1 MEANGGFEVGT
12 PRVFNEMGKVLEI
25 EGDLYGVGAISCDE
39 RCALEVSAG
48 NFNVV
53 KARK

>member
-12 PRVFNEMGKVLEI
+12 PRVVDEGGKVLEI
-25 EGDLYGVGAISCDE
+25 EGDLYGAGAISCDK
-39 RCALEVSAG
+39 RCALKVSAG

-53 KARK
+53 